1 MEQQHAARI
10 ESLCRLINEAFDG
23 VVLGNGI
30 GLWEAQGLDDSDDE
44 ETCAKYREKDEKEDW
59 RKISYEDLNR
69 CNSSPSFFDAAGFR
83 FHLPAFMQ
91 AELRE
96 ELYINFYFSLISFKC
111 LKYER
116 YLLLNPNQ
124 RMAVRAFLLFLIED
138 DRDSIDRADVE
149 PALAEYWTEESC
161 RSAI

>member
-1 MEQQHAARI
+1 
-10 ESLCRLINEAFDG
+10 
-23 VVLGNGI
+23 
-30 GLWEAQGLDDSDDE
+30 
-44 ETCAKYREKDEKEDW
+44 
-59 RKISYEDLNR
+59 
-69 CNSSPSFFDAAGFR
+69 
-83 FHLPAFMQ
+83 MQ

-138 DRDSIDRADVE
+138 DRDSIDRADAE
-149 PALAEYWTEESC
+149 SALAEYWTEESC

>member
-1 MEQQHAARI
+1 MELHYNPRV
-10 ESLCRLINEAFDG
+10 ENLCGLIDAAFDG
-23 VVLGNGI
+23 VVLGDGI
-30 GLWEAQGLDDSDDE
+30 GLWEAQALDDYDDE
-44 ETCAKYREKDEKEDW
+44 AIRAHYREKDEKEDW

-138 DRDSIDRADVE
+138 DRDSIDRADAE
-149 PALAEYWTEESC
+149 SALAEYWTEESC